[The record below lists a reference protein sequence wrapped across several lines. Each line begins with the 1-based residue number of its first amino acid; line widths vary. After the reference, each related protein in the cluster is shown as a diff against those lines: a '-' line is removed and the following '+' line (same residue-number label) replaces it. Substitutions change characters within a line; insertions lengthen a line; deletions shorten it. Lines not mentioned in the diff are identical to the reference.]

1 MIAGFAEHF
10 ATGDF
15 GNTRNRV
22 ETARK
27 YRPGTPE
34 VVLPC
39 RWHMAWCA
47 HHDCAA
53 RAASCCRSLATSMCR
68 THRRAREYVSDVGQ
82 WIAARSTAVV
92 PASPGGG
99 DAHARNTEPL
109 SLDQLAFELGIH
121 QRTLRAAAR
130 TGRLAVQFALRSVFG
145 CPVRHATRA
154 AGVRFME
161 THYRLF
167 AGQQFCPAPLPSVPA
182 DFNERLRR
190 LRRRL
195 GFSQHVLARRIGA
208 AGKAVVYQW
217 ESRKRV
223 PSPVFWQK
231 VEQLE
236 QTSFTG
242 RRRAKRISST

>member
-1 MIAGFAEHF
+1 M
-10 ATGDF
+10 
-15 GNTRNRV
+15 
-22 ETARK
+22 TALREL
-27 YRPGTPE
+27 RRAADLSQRE
-34 VVLPC
+34 
-39 RWHMAWCA
+39 
-47 HHDCAA
+47 CAA
-53 RAASCCRSLATSMCR
+53 LIDVPVNTFRMWDSGLRPVPPRWFQRAQ
-68 THRRAREYVSDVGQ
+68 V
-82 WIAARSTAVV
+82 AVT
-92 PASPGGG
+92 
-99 DAHARNTEPL
+99 AHARNTEPL

-145 CPVRHATRA
+145 RPVRYATRA
-154 AGVRFME
+154 AGLRFME

-167 AGQQFCPAPLPSVPA
+167 AGKQFCPAPLPSVPA
-182 DFNERLRR
+182 DFDERLRR

-195 GFSQHVLARRIGA
+195 RFSQQALAHRVGA

-223 PSPVFWQK
+223 PAPVFWQK